1 MIAGMRRLVA
11 LALLGSSAC
20 LSSQSYVCG
29 DDDACVSSAGVGTC
43 EATGYCSFPDAECG
57 TGRRYAEF
65 AGDGLAGLCVV
76 EDGSSTS
83 NDRTTQPAPAT
94 MTSGTSEGTTTTET
108 GTTSVPSSESTGSI
122 TSDSTDASTS
132 SSDSSTGPPPQPNPV
147 FISSQTLA
155 GAELDADSGDA
166 LCGQLATDAGLEGTY
181 RAWFPSPDASAA
193 NRLGM
198 ARGWVRPDGLPF
210 ADTPG
215 DIESGTLW
223 YPLALDENGEHL
235 LNVRVATGTGANGTT
250 AQVCSEDSDAVTV
263 GESASVSGTWTSV
276 GTQSCEAVAHVYCF
290 GIDHEFPIEA
300 EVQSGRGAFVSSGA
314 FTGSNGR
321 TVFDD
326 ACETDAEEAGL
337 DGSYLAFVPASFMS
351 ALSRFDLAGEPWI
364 NLRGQRIWPTADG
377 LTNAGPL
384 DTGVSTFADGTPAT
398 VALWTGASQPS
409 AGNGF
414 NCSNW
419 LFPGLNAQH
428 SRSGL
433 TVEWFALPDQDPCTT
448 EKHVLCFEQ

>member
-1 MIAGMRRLVA
+1 MRWLVA
-11 LALLGSSAC
+11 LALFGSSAC

-29 DDDACVSSAGVGTC
+29 DDDACVSSDRTGTC
-43 EATGYCSFPDAECG
+43 EATGYCSFPDTECG

-65 AGDGLAGLCVV
+65 AGDGLAGLCVA

-83 NDRTTQPAPAT
+83 DDRTTQPAPAT
-94 MTSGTSEGTTTTET
+94 LTSGTSESTSTTQTAATSLPSGES
-108 GTTSVPSSESTGSI
+108 TTST
-122 TSDSTDASTS
+122 TSDPTDASTS
-132 SSDSSTGPPPQPNPV
+132 SSDSSSTGRPPQPNAV
-147 FISSQTLA
+147 FLSSQTIA
-155 GAELDADSGDA
+155 GAELDAESGDA
-166 LCGQLATDAGLEGTY
+166 LCNDLATDAGLEGTY
-181 RAWFPSPDASAA
+181 RAWFPTPDASAA
-193 NRLGM
+193 VRLGR

-215 DIESGTLW
+215 DIESGALW
-223 YPLALDENGEHL
+223 YPLALDESGEHL
-235 LNVRVATGTGANGTT
+235 LNVRVATGTAADGT
-250 AQVCSEDSDAVTV
+250 AAEVCSEGTDAVTV

-276 GTQSCEAVAHVYCF
+276 GTQSCEALAHVYCF
-290 GIDHEFPIEA
+290 GIDHEFPVEA
-300 EVQSGRGAFVSSGA
+300 EVQPGRRAFVSSDA

-326 ACETDAEEAGL
+326 ACEADAAEAGL
-337 DGSYLAFVPASFMS
+337 DGTYLAFVPASFMS